1 MKVSVKNVRSKNEQ
15 FTKDI
20 LKKTLRFALWIARN
34 FIKVKTEAIKSK

>member
-1 MKVSVKNVRSKNEQ
+1 MFVVKMSNLAVLFK